1 MTTVLYNTVLP
12 TVEAQEKERE
22 KREGRRE
29 CSVLLQ
35 GQWRIEESLY
45 N

>member
-1 MTTVLYNTVLP
+1 MTTVLYN

-22 KREGRRE
+22 REREERRE